1 MPERP
6 DLLERLERWKK
17 WLNEDATLLGLV
29 LPVLQEAGYDPFNP
43 EEVFPQARDNNNL
56 KPDLLLYK
64 SSARQESAP
73 YMVIE
78 VKALGENLKK
88 HENQVVQYMNGGQAR
103 WYVLTNGETWEFL
116 RPGPPLTP
124 RQLPAGLRSAR

>member
-1 MPERP
+1 MPERL

-56 KPDLLLYK
+56 DL
-64 SSARQESAP
+64 R
-73 YMVIE
+73 
-78 VKALGENLKK
+78 
-88 HENQVVQYMNGGQAR
+88 
-103 WYVLTNGETWEFL
+103 
-116 RPGPPLTP
+116 
-124 RQLPAGLRSAR
+124 GLHLHR

>member
-6 DLLERLERWKK
+6 DLLERLDRWKK
-17 WLNEDATLLGLV
+17 WPSFNEDATLLGLV

-43 EEVFPQARDNNNL
+43 EEVFPQAKDSNNL
-56 KPDLLLYK
+56 KPDLRLYK
-64 SSARQESAP
+64 GPARQEGAP

-88 HENQVVQYMNGGQAR
+88 HENQVVQYMNVGQAR
-103 WYVLTNGETWEFL
+103 
-116 RPGPPLTP
+116 
-124 RQLPAGLRSAR
+124 